1 MERVKWEKPRAEV
14 QAFVAD
20 DYVAACWDVL
30 CDGPAAAAFPGR
42 WVYQDID
49 GDMRLDLGEPIL
61 SRNAYGDNKTYLVKT
76 EGVAPSYNAMV
87 LKLDG
92 DDYPVYYFGNDHISL
107 LNLNSYKHNNRPNHS

>member
-30 CDGPAAAAFPGR
+30 CDGPAKDILGR
-42 WVYQDID
+42 WVYQDNNGNKKRD
-49 GDMRLDLGEPIL
+49 PGEPFL
-61 SRNAYGDNKTYLVKT
+61 SYDAYGDKGTYLVKT

-107 LNLNSYKHNNRPNHS
+107 LNLNSYKPNNRPNHS

>member
-30 CDGPAAAAFPGR
+30 CDGPAKVPWTGR
-42 WVYQDID
+42 WVYQ
-49 GDMRLDLGEPIL
+49 GNNGNMRLDSDEPFL
-61 SRNAYGDNKTYLVKT
+61 SYNAYGDNKTYLVKT

-87 LKLDG
+87 YKPFET
-92 DDYPVYYFGNDHISL
+92 DYPVYYFGDDHISL
-107 LNLNSYKHNNRPNHS
+107 LNSVTPNARPNHS

>member
-30 CDGPAAAAFPGR
+30 CDGPAKDIR
-42 WVYQDID
+42 LVYQDID
-49 GDMRLDLGEPIL
+49 GDKELDWNEPIL
-61 SRNAYGDNKTYLVKT
+61 SYNAYGDNKTYLVKT
-76 EGVAPSYNAMV
+76 EGDAPPSYNAMV
-87 LKLDG
+87 YKLIG

>member
-20 DYVAACWDVL
+20 DYVAACYDVL
-30 CDGPAAAAFPGR
+30 CDGPPVTFPGR
-42 WVYQDID
+42 RVYQDKND
-49 GDMRLDLGEPIL
+49 NNELDWNEPIL

-107 LNLNSYKHNNRPNHS
+107 LKNVTDNARPNQT

>member
-30 CDGPAAAAFPGR
+30 CDGPGVTFPGR
-42 WVYQDID
+42 RVYQDKN
-49 GDMRLDLGEPIL
+49 GNKELDWNEPIL

-76 EGVAPSYNAMV
+76 EGDAPPSYNAMV

-107 LNLNSYKHNNRPNHS
+107 LKNVTDNARPNHS

>member
-30 CDGPAAAAFPGR
+30 CDGPAKDIR

-49 GDMRLDLGEPIL
+49 GDKKWDLGEPIL
-61 SRNAYGDNKTYLVKT
+61 SYNAYGDNKTYVVKT
-76 EGVAPSYNAMV
+76 EGDAPSYNAMV
-87 LKLDG
+87 FRLVG
-92 DDYPVYYFGNDHISL
+92 SDYPVYFFGKNHISL
-107 LNLNSYKHNNRPNHS
+107 LKSVTHNARPNHS

>member
-30 CDGPAAAAFPGR
+30 CDGPAKDIR

-61 SRNAYGDNKTYLVKT
+61 SYNAYGDNKTYLVKT
-76 EGVAPSYNAMV
+76 EGDARPSYNAMV
-87 LKLDG
+87 YKLREP
-92 DDYPVYYFGNDHISL
+92 DYPVYYFGDDHISL
-107 LNLNSYKHNNRPNHS
+107 LNSYKPNNRPNHS

>member
-30 CDGPAAAAFPGR
+30 CDGPPVTFPGR
-42 WVYQDID
+42 RVYQDID
-49 GDMRLDLGEPIL
+49 GDKEWDWNEPIL

-76 EGVAPSYNAMV
+76 EGDAPPSYNAMV
-87 LKLDG
+87 YKLIG

-107 LNLNSYKHNNRPNHS
+107 LKNVTDNARPNHS